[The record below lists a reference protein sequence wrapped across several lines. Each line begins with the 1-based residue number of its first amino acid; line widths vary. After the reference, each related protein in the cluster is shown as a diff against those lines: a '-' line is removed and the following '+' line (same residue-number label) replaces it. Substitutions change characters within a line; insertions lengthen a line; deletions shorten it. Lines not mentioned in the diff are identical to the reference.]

1 MESSVSSHRGAGRTG
16 VRRHRRP
23 LAEELSDAVAR
34 ELILSEETE
43 PGDLLPSEKE
53 LADRYGV
60 SRPTVRE
67 SLLMLQQAGL
77 VSIRHGVGTVV
88 LPRPRTLTH
97 GLDRLCSIETF
108 AHEAGKAVE
117 TRDVEWEELD
127 ADAEIAARLDVPV
140 GHRILV
146 TRRVKVYDG
155 VRVGWLLDYIP
166 EGVLPFDDLKS
177 EFAGSAL
184 DVLLDHPEVGAEYAD
199 ADIAAVNLP
208 PDIAQRLGVDAG
220 QAAQFIDAVLWTV
233 DGRAVDWGR
242 SWYLPDYFRF
252 SVRRRRQFGSRRPDA
267 SAPIHH
273 ESL

>member
-1 MESSVSSHRGAGRTG
+1 MESSVSSRRKARTG

-23 LAEELSDAVAR
+23 LAEEVSDAIAR
-34 ELILSEETE
+34 ELILSEETA
-43 PGDLLPSEKE
+43 PGELLPSEKE

-108 AHEAGKAVE
+108 AREAGKAVE
-117 TRDVEWEELD
+117 TRDLEWEALD
-127 ADAEIAARLDVPV
+127 ADAEVAARLDVPV
-140 GHRILV
+140 GHRVLV

-155 VRVGWLLDYIP
+155 VRVGWLVDYIP
-166 EGVLPFDDLKS
+166 EGVLPFDDLKT

-184 DVLLDHPEVGAEYAD
+184 DVLLDHPELGAEYAD

-208 PDIAQRLGVDAG
+208 ADIAERLRVDPG

-233 DGRAVDWGR
+233 DGRAVDWGLC
-242 SWYLPDYFRF
+242 WYLPEYFRF
-252 SVRRRRQFGSRRPDA
+252 SVRRRRQFGRPRPETQPPAATDA
-267 SAPIHH
+267 D
-273 ESL
+273 